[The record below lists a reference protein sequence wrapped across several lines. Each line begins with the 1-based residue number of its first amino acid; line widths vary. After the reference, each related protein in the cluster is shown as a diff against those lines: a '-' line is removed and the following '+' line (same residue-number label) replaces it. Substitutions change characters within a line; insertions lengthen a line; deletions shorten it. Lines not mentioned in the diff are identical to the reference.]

1 MTNVAPF
8 KAIPIDSSGSPKWG
22 SWVYG
27 HCTLGPLSRA
37 STISGPDCTEIPIC
51 FETLCRFTGVY
62 SGNVGIYEQDL
73 VYRNGTFGVVECYL
87 VPNPNGDFNHVYKIR
102 WYGCNSNLYTDDLS
116 YWSDMVTVV
125 GNVYEPRWCEFMNIY
140 CTYDRN
146 STPQSNTKSGIR
158 FCARTERAL
167 PNMDTMGNARVSRM
181 DKESPSPYSSFKME
195 GTHPESPSF
204 TRLVNTP

>member
-146 STPQSNTKSGIR
+146 STLYPDFVRYGYDKNSDSLFTVIHGDELPKGYTDRGISWINKSEFIRRLFDRYGIGGYIKN
-158 FCARTERAL
+158 E
-167 PNMDTMGNARVSRM
+167 
-181 DKESPSPYSSFKME
+181 ES
-195 GTHPESPSF
+195 
-204 TRLVNTP
+204 